1 LIPNMIVFGLLAG
14 RWWKTSLVLG
24 AVGWAAVVFF
34 TGTITAS
41 QIPVAALFG
50 LVNTGAGVAFHQGV
64 LWLVRRRRGS
74 RASIGERVPPP
85 VA

>member
-1 LIPNMIVFGLLAG
+1 MIPNMIIFGLLAG

-34 TGTITAS
+34 TGAINAS

-50 LVNTGAGVAFHQGV
+50 LVNTGVGVAIHQGV
-64 LWLVRRRRGS
+64 LWLVRRLRRS
-74 RASIGERVPPP
+74 RSSTGE
-85 VA
+85 